1 MITGIGPQSTLIV
14 SALGDM
20 RAQLDDIQR
29 QLGTGQKSTTYAG
42 LGINRGLA
50 VDLPGQL
57 SAITG
62 YANTATQAGVR
73 LILQQTSLT
82 RIADLGSAA
91 KGATLTQSNIYASR
105 Q

>member
-20 RAQLDDIQR
+20 RSQLDDLQR

-42 LGINRGLA
+42 LGVNRGLA
-50 VDLPGQL
+50 VGLQGQL

-62 YANTATQAGVR
+62 YADTATQIGVR
-73 LILQQTSLT
+73 LSLQQL
-82 RIADLGSAA
+82 DC
-91 KGATLTQSNIYASR
+91 
-105 Q
+105 